1 MSSGGGYRRG
11 RAQQQFGR
19 RRFIGVAAGLG
30 GGLAAGMLSA
40 CGGRAPATSSS
51 SAGSGPA
58 AASGGTPRTGG
69 VLSLLQ
75 ANNPPSLDP
84 NGSSS
89 AYEHQLLG
97 QVCSRLMQFKTGP
110 TPATAEN
117 RELVP
122 DLALSAESA
131 DALTWTV
138 KLRSGATFHNM
149 APVNGHTVE
158 AEDVKAS
165 FTRTLLPSNP
175 NRAVFDS
182 IDANQ
187 ITTPDKQTVVF
198 KLKYAYAPFPILM
211 TSSFGW
217 ILPREALA
225 GSYDPAKTVIGSGPF
240 LFDHYTPDVEF
251 VTKRN
256 PNYYVKDQP
265 YVDGIRMAI
274 VPDVA
279 SAEAQFASGHVDYL
293 SGIPVPDF
301 PMVSGNNPKAA
312 VIKTRGT
319 DNFYLY
325 SQLRDPSNPFQDIRI
340 RRAVSLAIDRQAL
353 GKAVL
358 GSDFW
363 LNPVTGLGFGKWS
376 LTPDQMPGDVAQWL
390 KYNPQQAKQLLQA
403 AGVTNLTL
411 KFNETKPQPRGDN
424 YYKTAETVYS
434 MLSANLPWK
443 ITLVAIDYN
452 KDWVN
457 GGKGVRYGNFP
468 TDTIG
473 LSGLEQASDVD
484 DYLYGHFY
492 SKSTKS
498 VEGLN
503 NATIDSL
510 VDKERATAN
519 TDDRVKAAL
528 AIQQELAA
536 QLWCIS
542 DFADTY
548 GYALRQ
554 PWVQNWNVS
563 ASYGAATET
572 YAKIWLTR

>member
-1 MSSGGGYRRG
+1 MESEHNYWQRLAGRRL
-11 RAQQQFGR
+11 GR
-19 RRFIGVAAGLG
+19 RRLLGAAGLG
-30 GGLAAGMLSA
+30 GGLAAAALSA
-40 CGGRAPATSSS
+40 CGGRGTGGQGPAPSTGAPAASTSM
-51 SAGSGPA
+51 
-58 AASGGTPRTGG
+58 PRRGG
-69 VLSLLQ
+69 VLNLLQ

-97 QVCSRLMQFKTGP
+97 QICSRLMQFQTGP

-117 RELVP
+117 RELLP
-122 DLALSAESA
+122 DLALSAESS
-131 DALTWTV
+131 DAITWTV
-138 KLRSGATFHNM
+138 KLRQGATFHDV
-149 APVNGHTVE
+149 PPISGHAVE

-182 IDANQ
+182 IDASQ

-198 KLKYAYAPFPILM
+198 KLKYPYAPFPILM

-225 GSYDPAKTVIGSGPF
+225 GSYDPAKAVIGSGPF
-240 LFDHYTPDVEF
+240 MFDHYTPDVEF

-256 PNYYVKDQP
+256 PNYYLKDQP
-265 YVDGIRMAI
+265 YLDGIRTAI
-274 VPDVA
+274 VPNIS
-279 SAEAQFASGHVDYL
+279 SAEAQFSGGHVDYL
-293 SGIPVPDF
+293 SGIPVTDF
-301 PMVSGNNPKAA
+301 PAVSGNNPKAA
-312 VIKTRGT
+312 AIKTRGT
-319 DNFYLY
+319 DNFYIY
-325 SQLRDPSNPFQDIRI
+325 SQLRDPSSPFQDIRV

-353 GKAVL
+353 GKAVV
-358 GSDFW
+358 GNDFW
-363 LNPVTGLGFGKWS
+363 LNPVTGLGFGRWS
-376 LTPDQMPGDVAQWL
+376 LTPDQLPASTAQWY
-390 KYNPQQAKQLLQA
+390 KYDPQQAKQLLQA
-403 AGVTNLTL
+403 AGATNLTL
-411 KFNETKPQPRGDN
+411 KFNETRPQPRGDN
-424 YYKTAETVYS
+424 YYKTVETIYS

-443 ITLVAIDYN
+443 ITLVTIDYN

-468 TDTIG
+468 SDAIG

-510 VDKERATAN
+510 IDKERATAD
-519 TDDRVKAAL
+519 TDERVKAAL
-528 AIQQELAA
+528 AIQQDLAA

-548 GYALRQ
+548 GNALRQ
-554 PWVQNWNVS
+554 PWVQNWNVGV
-563 ASYGAATET
+563 SYGGGTEV
-572 YAKIWLTR
+572 YAKAWLTR